1 MRADVPAPAG
11 PGATLTPTTP
21 QRVTVIGLWL
31 VLVAVCVFVL
41 MGIRLS
47 TDMSAFLPK
56 NPDEQQRLIANIV
69 GSLKKTPKA
78 IQEKMAAHFKK
89 ADPAYGGGIANGLG
103 LA

>member
-1 MRADVPAPAG
+1 MP
-11 PGATLTPTTP
+11 
-21 QRVTVIGLWL
+21 
-31 VLVAVCVFVL
+31 
-41 MGIRLS
+41 
-47 TDMSAFLPK
+47 
-56 NPDEQQRLIANIV
+56 PDEQQRLIANIV